1 MARSFIFTNTSKYSL
16 LTFRKQSQR
25 EFAHKRAPQGA
36 LSKNRQRPRGAA
48 PAGARPAGASGH
60 AGPTATF
67 FCARRRRMSCGT
79 TTTAPAATHKLM
91 ATGL

>member
-1 MARSFIFTNTSKYSL
+1 M
-16 LTFRKQSQR
+16 FRKQSQR
-25 EFAHKRAPQGA
+25 EFARAPQGA
-36 LSKNRQRPRGAA
+36 LSKNQQRRPAA
-48 PAGARPAGASGH
+48 PRLPRPAGASGH